1 MYRCLLLTIAVWGI
15 FMSSANPLLADA
27 GATPIAMPRFVSV
40 MAQKQISKSASLFD
54 WTNAINQTCKPTF
67 APVIKTSLP
76 DLHRLSS
83 WVSWGSKLLAVQELQ
98 LEHPVGTDVS
108 CGFILDFANVNVGNN
123 SSLTVRIRNTGDV
136 NLTVTTPLTITG
148 ANANQF
154 SITTQPVSPIAGLNF
169 SDFVVRFTPTTGG
182 AKTATISIVNNDSD
196 ENPCEITLT
205 GTGVI
210 PNDNCGSATALTVH
224 PDETCSSPTSGVTTG
239 ATQSIAAITC
249 NANTG
254 NADDDVWYS
263 FVATSTSHVITVDGA
278 ANMDAVI
285 DLRSGACDGTNIGC
299 ASSTGGGGTEE
310 LTATGLTISSTYYV
324 RVYDYSTGGGNF
336 TICITT
342 ADPPKHFRSKGTGLW
357 SDETNWE
364 VSATN
369 MAPWV
374 EALFPPDESQLSI
387 TIQSGHT
394 ITNDGNLVIDQVTVA
409 SGGTL
414 DVTGGSL
421 TIAEGDGTDLM
432 VTGTLINSTTS
443 GFTVSSGAEIVIAGT
458 YRHNPTSG
466 GGYITSMT
474 WNSGSTCEI
483 IKATAAPGNL
493 NQTYHHFTWAS
504 TNQGATT
511 INVVG
516 ALKTINGHFN
526 VNATGTGALRLTGPS
541 PNTLNVG
548 LDVSIAALATLD
560 LGDGSATSSLIIEG
574 SLTNTGTI
582 DLMDGGSA
590 NGYVSLKA
598 SLNNTGT
605 IIENTTGIDCRIIFN
620 GTTTQSA
627 SFGTLTNRVNVEL
640 DNGTGVSL
648 STIDLTLG
656 SSASLI
662 FTNGQLIL
670 NGLDLI
676 LLTSGSTITGASASN
691 YVRTNGA
698 GNVQREVGTS
708 GTLFPVGR
716 SAYNPMTITRTS
728 GTTILAVQV
737 IDAVNLLGFSGDPV
751 TTKVVNRTW
760 DVSLVTGSVGT
771 LSLTAQWNGSE
782 EIGGFDRSQSYL
794 SHFISG
800 TGWVG
805 DTPANASGSDPYTRT
820 RTGIT
825 SLSPFAMG
833 SAGSPLP
840 IELTHFDAQP
850 KGEQVEINWATSAEI
865 NNDYFSVQHST
876 DGQVFRE
883 LDQVKGAGTTAVPQA
898 YSLMHDAPVRGT
910 NYYRLQ
916 QVDFDGAFSY
926 SLIRV
931 VDWNRNDD
939 NSDDWAIR
947 PTVSNT
953 TINLLRQHRLEGTVS
968 YTIYTPA
975 GRPVGSGSIPAGTE
989 QHPVD
994 ISNLSG
1000 GPYFIQIDGK
1010 DGVWNGRFVKG

>member
-1 MYRCLLLTIAVWGI
+1 MYRCLLLTLAVWGI

-40 MAQKQISKSASLFD
+40 LAQKQISKSAPIFD
-54 WTNAINQTCKPTF
+54 WTNAIKQTCKPTL

-83 WVSWGSKLLAVQELQ
+83 WLSWGSKLLAVQELQ
-98 LEHPVGTDVS
+98 LEHPVGIDVS

-123 SSLTVRIRNTGDV
+123 SSLTVRIRNTGDD

-154 SITTQPVSPIAGLNF
+154 SITTQPVSPIAGMNF

-210 PNDNCGSATALTVH
+210 PNDNCGSATAITVH

-263 FVATSTSHVITVDGA
+263 FVATSTSHVITVDCS

-285 DLRSGACDGTNIGC
+285 DLRSGACNGANIGC
-299 ASSTGGGGTEE
+299 ASATGGGGTEE

-342 ADPPKHFRSKGTGLW
+342 ADPPKYFRSNGTGLW
-357 SDETNWE
+357 SDETKWQ
-364 VSATN
+364 VSLN
-369 MAPWV
+369 NVDGWV
-374 EALFPPDESQLSI
+374 EALFPPDESQLGI
-387 TIQSGHT
+387 TVRSPDIMT
-394 ITNDGNLVIDQVTVA
+394 IDGNLIIDEVTVA
-409 SGGTL
+409 TGATL
-414 DVTGGSL
+414 IVTGGSL
-421 TIAEGDGTDLM
+421 TIADGAGTDLD
-432 VTGTLINSTTS
+432 VLGTLTNSTTS
-443 GFTVSSGAEIVIAGT
+443 GFTINAGAEIEVSGT
-458 YRHNPTSG
+458 YQHNPPTG
-466 GGYITSMT
+466 GGYISNMT
-474 WNSGSTCEI
+474 WNSFSTCTI

-504 TNQGATT
+504 TNQGSTT

-516 ALKTINGHFN
+516 ALKTVNGDFN
-526 VNATGTGALRLTGPS
+526 VNATGTGALRLALGS

-548 LDVSIAALATLD
+548 LDVSILSGARLE
-560 LGDGSATSSLIIEG
+560 LGDGSASSSLIIVG
-574 SLTNTGTI
+574 SLTNAGTLN
-582 DLMDGGSA
+582 LMADGSA
-590 NGYVSLKA
+590 NGYVSLKGN
-598 SLNNTGT
+598 LNNTNIITESTLGT
-605 IIENTTGIDCRIIFN
+605 DCRITFD
-620 GTTTQSA
+620 GTSQDA
-627 SFGTLTNRVNVEL
+627 SFGTLTNRVNVEI
-640 DNGTGVSL
+640 DNGTIVSL
-648 STIDLTLG
+648 STINCSLG
-656 SSASLI
+656 ADASLI
-662 FTNGQLIL
+662 FTNGLLEL
-670 NGLDLI
+670 NQYDLI
-676 LLTSGSTITGASASN
+676 ISSTGTITGASTAN
-691 YVRTNGA
+691 YIQTNGA
-698 GNVQREVGTS
+698 GGLQREVGTS

-716 SAYNPMTITRTS
+716 TSYNPMHITRTS
-728 GTTILAVQV
+728 NSCVLEVQV
-737 IDAVNLLGFSGDPV
+737 VDAVNLLGFSGDPV

-794 SHFISG
+794 SHYTGSG
-800 TGWVG
+800 WIG
-805 DTPANASGSDPYTRT
+805 DTPANASGSNPYTRT

-898 YSLMHDAPVRGT
+898 YNLMHDAPVRGA

-926 SLIRV
+926 SPIRV
-931 VDWNRNDD
+931 VDWNRIDD
-939 NSDDWAIR
+939 NSNDWAIR

-953 TINLLRQHRLEGTVS
+953 TINLLCQHRLEGTVS

-1000 GPYFIQIDGK
+1000 GPYFIQIDGRY
-1010 DGVWNGRFVKG
+1010 GVWNGRFVKS